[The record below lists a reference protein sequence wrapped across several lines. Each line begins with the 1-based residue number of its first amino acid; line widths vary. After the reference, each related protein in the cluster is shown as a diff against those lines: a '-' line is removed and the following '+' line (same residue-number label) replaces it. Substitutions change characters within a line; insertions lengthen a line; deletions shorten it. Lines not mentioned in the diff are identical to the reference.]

1 MSKLRKKL
9 EARKDN
15 RRYQETRFILKV
27 LDKIQECLD
36 STDLKKK
43 KKLEDAD
50 DFLGDQD
57 NDLTPA
63 QAEALDRAAA
73 RPPVKIKC
81 RDLPK
86 SKERR
91 EES

>member
-15 RRYQETRFILKV
+15 RRYQETRFILEV
-27 LDKIQECLD
+27 I
-36 STDLKKK
+36 
-43 KKLEDAD
+43 

-81 RDLPK
+81 RDLPSRKENK
-86 SKERR
+86 S
-91 EES
+91 

>member
-1 MSKLRKKL
+1 MSK
-9 EARKDN
+9 EN
-15 RRYQETRFILKV
+15 EISSF
-27 LDKIQECLD
+27 LDY
-36 STDLKKK
+36 
-43 KKLEDAD
+43 
-50 DFLGDQD
+50 QD

>member
-15 RRYQETRFILKV
+15 RRYQETRFILEV
-27 LDKIQECLD
+27 I
-36 STDLKKK
+36 
-43 KKLEDAD
+43 

-63 QAEALDRAAA
+63 QAEALDRATA

-81 RDLPK
+81 RDLPSRK
-86 SKERR
+86 RK
-91 EES
+91 

>member
-1 MSKLRKKL
+1 MKS
-9 EARKDN
+9 
-15 RRYQETRFILKV
+15 
-27 LDKIQECLD
+27 
-36 STDLKKK
+36 SKK
-43 KKLEDAD
+43 KKLEEAGWKVGDVD
-50 DFLGDQD
+50 DFLDSIADFHQD
-57 NDLTPA
+57 RDLTPA

>member
-1 MSKLRKKL
+1 MKSSKTKKL
-9 EARKDN
+9 EEAGW
-15 RRYQETRFILKV
+15 KV
-27 LDKIQECLD
+27 GDV
-36 STDLKKK
+36 
-43 KKLEDAD
+43 D
-50 DFLGDQD
+50 DFLDSIADFHQD
-57 NDLTPA
+57 RDLTPA

>member
-1 MSKLRKKL
+1 MITKKII
-9 EARKDN
+9 DN
-15 RRYQETRFILKV
+15 QEKGEVAAI
-27 LDKIQECLD
+27 LD
-36 STDLKKK
+36 SI
-43 KKLEDAD
+43 AD
-50 DFLGDQD
+50 FHQD
-57 NDLTPA
+57 RDLTPA

-81 RDLPK
+81 RDFPR

>member
-1 MSKLRKKL
+1 MKS
-9 EARKDN
+9 
-15 RRYQETRFILKV
+15 
-27 LDKIQECLD
+27 
-36 STDLKKK
+36 SKK
-43 KKLEDAD
+43 KKLEDAGWKVGDVD